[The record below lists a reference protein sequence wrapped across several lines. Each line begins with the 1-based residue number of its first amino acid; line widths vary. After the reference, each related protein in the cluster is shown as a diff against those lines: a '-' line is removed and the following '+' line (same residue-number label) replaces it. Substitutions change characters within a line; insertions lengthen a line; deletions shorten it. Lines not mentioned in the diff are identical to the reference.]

1 MDGEGH
7 LSLGRIPRA
16 GRSVEYPVRV
26 VVYNSN
32 YPLLEEIRQTWGG
45 VLTDSGQRNPRWKTG
60 YALIWTN
67 AVAAKLLKAVGP
79 FLRVKSRQ
87 AAMLLRFV
95 EHMKRTPRIRDSRGR
110 LLPLPERELRV
121 RQIFHLRLKSLNA
134 RGSRP
139 GSPRVEH
146 GPPARRISLAR
157 LPPSPAYLA
166 GFIEAE
172 GCLMIAKTTDRT
184 YHRTRYVPRICV
196 SNTKKSVIEDLQRA
210 YGGIL
215 ADKPP
220 QRAGWKRG
228 YLLIWTVGMIEHV
241 LDAVGPYLIS
251 KRGQAMVLTEFV
263 RHVKGTARAVRHK
276 GSTEHQ
282 DEVQAFRAGL
292 HKRMRELNAK
302 GPPARPLSAVHAE
315 ENTVRRSKTP
325 RA

>member
-7 LSLGRIPRA
+7 LSLGRIPRG

-32 YPLLEEIRQTWGG
+32 YSLLEEIRQTWEG
-45 VLTDSGQRNPRWKTG
+45 VLTDSGQRSPRWKTG

-67 AVAAKLLKAVGP
+67 ALAAKLLRAVEP

-121 RQIFHLRLKSLNA
+121 REIFHLRFKSLNA

-139 GSPRVEH
+139 RSSGVEQ
-146 GPPARRISLAR
+146 GPPVRRIPIAR
-157 LPPSPAYLA
+157 LHPSPAYLA

-184 YHRTRYVPRICV
+184 YHRTRYVARICV
-196 SNTKKSVIEDLQRA
+196 SNTKKSVIEELQRA

-228 YLLIWTVGMIEHV
+228 YLLIWTVGMIERV
-241 LDAVGPYLIS
+241 LDAAGPYLIS
-251 KRGQAMVLTEFV
+251 KRGQAMVMTEFI
-263 RHVKGTARAVRHK
+263 RHVKGTPRALRHK
-276 GSTEHQ
+276 GSA
-282 DEVQAFRAGL
+282 DLPGEVLAVRAGL
-292 HKRMRELNAK
+292 YRRMRELNAK
-302 GPPARPLSAVHAE
+302 GPYAQPLTAVQT
-315 ENTVRRSKTP
+315 ENTETNSKTP